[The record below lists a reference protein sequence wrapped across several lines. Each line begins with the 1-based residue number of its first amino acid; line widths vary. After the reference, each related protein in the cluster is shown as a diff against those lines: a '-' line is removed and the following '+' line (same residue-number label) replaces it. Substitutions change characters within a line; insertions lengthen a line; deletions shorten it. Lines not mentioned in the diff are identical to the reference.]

1 MDTNNIFPKKHTDQK
16 CIVIAHLKISYLQND
31 TTRNIFLNDEVNS
44 QVKFL
49 QKQLET
55 WKPIARIMS
64 EICNCQNN
72 LITVINLQENKIM
85 NRLETFKV
93 MF

>member
-49 QKQLET
+49 QKHLET
-55 WKPIARIMS
+55 
-64 EICNCQNN
+64 
-72 LITVINLQENKIM
+72 
-85 NRLETFKV
+85 
-93 MF
+93 